1 MEEERY
7 RVRIEGTRP
16 LLMNRYTGEEGKTKR
31 SGERFDPKERCLKA
45 LYRDKE
51 GRIVVPARCVKATMV
66 NAAKEFKVPGKR
78 GKTYRDYVRA
88 GIIIEPM
95 DIPLITPNGDPERAW
110 EIDLQ
115 PVVIDRG
122 RVMAARPRFDEW
134 ALEFDVIIVD
144 PIITPENVKL
154 FLENAGKYVGLLD
167 YRPEYGLFK
176 VTKFE
181 KVE

>member
-1 MEEERY
+1 MEEKRY
-7 RVRIEGTRP
+7 KVRIEGVRP
-16 LLMNRYTGEEGKTKR
+16 LLMHRYVPEGEKPKR
-31 SGERFDPKERCLKA
+31 SGEKHDHKEDCLKA

-51 GRIVVPARCVKATMV
+51 GKIVVPSRCVKATIV
-66 NAAKEFKVPGKR
+66 NAAKEFKVPGK
-78 GKTYRDYVRA
+78 GNKTFKDYVKA

-95 DIPLITPNGDPERAW
+95 DIPLITPNGDPEKAW

-115 PVVIDRG
+115 PVVVKKARITR
-122 RVMAARPRFDEW
+122 ARPRFDEW
-134 ALEFDVIIVD
+134 ALEFDIIIVD
-144 PIITPENVKL
+144 PIITSENVKV

-167 YRPEYGLFK
+167 GRPEYGLFK